1 MMKITPRGKQVLIEP
16 DGEASRVSQ
25 HGIISPDNEEQETK
39 AIGTVIAVGSNVEDI
54 KKDDRVI
61 YGTFA
66 GEEIKLEETD
76 KDVDF
81 ILVDEEWVLGFVTD

>member
-1 MMKITPRGKQVLIEP
+1 MKITPRGKQVLIEP